1 MFEMDITSESQ
12 TPSQCCLE
20 YCYDESSCSAW
31 RDDGIHCNGKGA
43 MDWSSWVKPR
53 EASAA
58 PNPPLLEDFC
68 GGLRESTCGG
78 IYYAVMGTG
87 IWEPDYD
94 YQCPPGYVWITT
106 TEFTQQQGESTTC
119 KQEFTYHDKCGWNG
133 YTWGGVER
141 NYFRFED
148 SDMNNGWG
156 LHVGTYDDQPPNQP
170 KVTTAFAGIICAQES
185 PVTYELVATGTCVSD
200 YTTEGSDFTYQE
212 CADRCTE
219 IGCKYFTRP
228 ASVGENADANCWTTI
243 VGHMTGTCNE
253 AIYAKETQ
261 QYESS
266 LLFDVFAN
274 SPVAMV
280 FALLGSL
287 SILFSISQF
296 LKNQKKDY
304 ISIEMD
310 AEEI

>member
-1 MFEMDITSESQ
+1 MFEMDITSETQS
-12 TPSQCCLE
+12 PSNCCLE
-20 YCYDESSCSAW
+20 YCNSASTCSAW
-31 RDDGIHCNGKGA
+31 RDDGVKCNDKGA
-43 MDWSSWVKPR
+43 IDWSSWVKP
-53 EASAA
+53 
-58 PNPPLLEDFC
+58 
-68 GGLRESTCGG
+68 
-78 IYYAVMGTG
+78 
-87 IWEPDYD
+87 
-94 YQCPPGYVWITT
+94 Q
-106 TEFTQQQGESTTC
+106 
-119 KQEFTYHDKCGWNG
+119 
-133 YTWGGVER
+133 
-141 NYFRFED
+141 
-148 SDMNNGWG
+148 
-156 LHVGTYDDQPPNQP
+156 
-170 KVTTAFAGIICAQES
+170 S
-185 PVTYELVATGTCVSD
+185 PVTYELVKTGTCVSD

-243 VGHMTGTCNE
+243 VGHFTGTCNE

-280 FALLGSL
+280 FALLGTL
-287 SILFSISQF
+287 SILFSITQF